1 MVMNP
6 PIDSLVTEQRERLQ
20 HKLSDPT
27 YQTLNRRWGQRL
39 GVWLQKRTGA
49 PQTPPLW
56 YTTLVTALCGLAAGL
71 LGTLWLSPARPTALQ
86 IGYWLISTLYIW
98 VLQLVT
104 EANIRRTMGLL
115 RAHILIAMARSE
127 DIESLEVWLRQ
138 SFDARRQFKWAM
150 GFSVLIHVWFV
161 ALSPSII
168 NEYGWPIIIANVIL
182 NLAHGVCVYFVFVYL
197 AWAINHLSRYELE
210 LFSADPGSSE
220 TIYRLSLTLRD
231 SMASLVFFIASI
243 TTFLALVRILP
254 PLGGLVLI
262 ILMWVVAAVLFV
274 SGQSIVSQL
283 VTRAKW
289 RTLNAIQAQIQELK
303 QREAILSPDT
313 LAHINK
319 LLDYHDRILGRRGT
333 LFDARVAFD
342 AFRSLLLPTVGIVVA
357 NLNDIVKL
365 LTNLGIDLTS
375 WFR

>member
-1 MVMNP
+1 MTPLPETAVM
-6 PIDSLVTEQRERLQ
+6 EQRERLR
-20 HKLSDPT
+20 HKISNHA
-27 YQTLNRRWGQRL
+27 YQTLNQRWGQRL
-39 GVWLQKRTGA
+39 SAWLQKRTSTTS
-49 PQTPPLW
+49 PLPLW
-56 YTTLVTALCGLAAGL
+56 YTALATALCVLAAGL
-71 LGTLWLSPARPTALQ
+71 LATLGLSPSRPTLLQ
-86 IGYWLISTLYIW
+86 MSYVLISTLYIW

-104 EANIRRTMGLL
+104 EANIRRIMLL
-115 RAHILIAMARSE
+115 LHSQIVVAMTKPE
-127 DIESLEVWLRQ
+127 DLDNLATWLQR
-138 SFDARRQFKWAM
+138 SFDSQRQLKWAI
-150 GFSVLIHVWFV
+150 GFSVLIHGWFI

-168 NEYGWPIIIANVIL
+168 QEYGWPIIIANIIL
-182 NLAHGVCVYFVFVYL
+182 NLAHGVCVYFVFIYL
-197 AWAINHLSRYELE
+197 GWAINRLSRYELE
-210 LFSADPGSSE
+210 LFSADPGNSE

-254 PLGGLVLI
+254 PLGGFVLI
-262 ILMWVVAAVLFV
+262 IFMWIIAAVLFV

-303 QREAILSPDT
+303 QREAILSPET

-333 LFDARVAFD
+333 LFDARLAFD
-342 AFRSLLLPTVGIVVA
+342 TFRSLLLPTVGIVVA

-365 LTNLGIDLTS
+365 LTNLGLDPTS